1 MDLRFVV
8 LFREV
13 LQIMKRESSV
23 WYQHREAAHWVDEYP
38 ECSIYEHLRSTSG
51 RYPELTAIEF
61 EGRRFSYRAMLE
73 EIDRLARALY
83 AMGIRKGDVVSIVTP
98 NIPQALYM
106 IYAVNRLGGVSNMIH
121 PLLSQAEIQRF
132 VENTNSAAVLTLDMI
147 YPKFAGICWG
157 MERQP
162 KMILCHVAD
171 ALSWYA
177 KPVYLLKNR
186 VRPKLNPKHDVLDW
200 HDLMK
205 LSRDVDSLPADDGS
219 GDDTAVILY
228 SGGTSGT
235 PKGVMITNRNMN
247 ALALH
252 TYDIGGIDEVVGKKS
267 LAVMPIFHG
276 YGLVIC
282 LHAMICLGFHVYLL
296 PKYDFRACGD
306 LIFRKRINCIYGVPG
321 LFEALMRDPRIEKDD
336 LSFMELL
343 VSGGDK
349 LPEKLQR
356 RMSDLLRRGG
366 AKVVLQE
373 AYGQTECV
381 AGCALNPGFDI
392 RPGSAGIAYPD
403 VQFKIV
409 APGTRESLPTGEYG
423 ELCVS
428 GPIVMKGY
436 YRDPEATQKALRTH
450 DDGRLWLHTGD
461 IFRMD
466 EDGYIY
472 FHQRSSRML
481 ICGGYNIY
489 MTQVE
494 DVISSCPAVAQCCV
508 VGIQDR
514 IYGQRI
520 GACVVLNN
528 PDADRDAVSRQIL
541 EQCRG
546 ALAEYSIPH
555 EIIYMEQLPL
565 TNLGKIDY
573 LTLEQEV
580 NSKRS
585 VSHA

>member
-1 MDLRFVV
+1 
-8 LFREV
+8 
-13 LQIMKRESSV
+13 MKREDSV
-23 WYQHREAAHWVDEYP
+23 WHQHRDAVQWVEEYP
-38 ECSIYEHLRSTSG
+38 ECSIYEHLRSTSC
-51 RYPELTAIEF
+51 RYLELTAIEF
-61 EGRRFSYRAMLE
+61 EGRKYSYRTMME
-73 EIDRLARALY
+73 QINCLARALY
-83 AMGIRKGDVVSIVTP
+83 VAGIRKGDVVSIVSP
-98 NIPQALYM
+98 NTPQALFM

-121 PLLSQAEIQRF
+121 PLLSTMEIQRF
-132 VENTNSAAVLTLDMI
+132 VENTQSAAVLTLDMI
-147 YPKFAGICWG
+147 YPKFAGISWS
-157 MERQP
+157 MARQP
-162 KMILCHVAD
+162 KIILAHIAD

-177 KPVYLLKNR
+177 KPIYQVKNR
-186 VRPKLNPKHDVLDW
+186 LHLKLNPQHDVLDW
-200 HDLMK
+200 HELLK
-205 LSRDVDSLPADDGS
+205 LSRGVETLPADNGT

-252 TYDIGGIDEVVGKKS
+252 TYDIGGIDQVVGKKS

-276 YGLVIC
+276 YGLAIC
-282 LHAMICLGFHVYLL
+282 VHAMICLGFHVYLL

-306 LIFRKRINCIYGVPG
+306 LIFREKINCIYGVPG
-321 LFEALMRDPRIEKDD
+321 LFEALIRDPRIDSSD

-356 RMSDLLRRGG
+356 RMSALLRQGG

-381 AGCALNPGFDI
+381 AGCALNPGFDV

-403 VQFKIV
+403 VHFKIV
-409 APGTRESLPTGEYG
+409 VPGTQEPVPPGEYG

-436 YRDPEATQKALRTH
+436 YQDPDATQKALQTH
-450 DDGRLWLHTGD
+450 ADGRLWLHTGD

-472 FHQRSSRML
+472 FRQRSSRML
-481 ICGGYNIY
+481 VCGGYNIY
-489 MTQVE
+489 TTQVE
-494 DVISSCPAVAQCCV
+494 DVIASCPAVAQCCV
-508 VGIQDR
+508 VGIHDR

-528 PDADRDAVSRQIL
+528 RDADRDMVYRQIMDR
-541 EQCRG
+541 CRDS
-546 ALAEYSIPH
+546 LAEYSLPH
-555 EIIYMEQLPL
+555 EIYYMESLPV

-573 LTLEQEV
+573 ITLEQEV
-580 NSKRS
+580 KRKRS